1 MAFPSGKQPAT
12 GLSKNFGNPIPEDEN
27 SNATGPTPKRVGPIS
42 GRLKT
47 YKTPIS
53 GLNTGVHYSRDDE

>member
-1 MAFPSGKQPAT
+1 MAFSKEKQGAD
-12 GLSKNFGNPIPEDEN
+12 GLSNKFGNPIAEDEN
-27 SNATGPTPKRVGPIS
+27 SNKTGATPKRVGPIS

-53 GLNTGVHYSRDDE
+53 GLNTGVDYARDDS